1 MNQQSGALSDAK
13 CAVRLDTDI
22 LDGYTVLIKSLIKSE
37 LYLDAANAIEAVPIS
52 FQNRS
57 ELVEQKLAAAIAAK
71 EFAGACYMDDDFDD
85 AIKYYS
91 IAIRLDD
98 TNHIYYSSRSGAYH
112 KIGSWTC
119 AIADARK
126 VDSNC

>member
-22 LDGYTVLIKSLIKSE
+22 LDGYIVLIKSLIKSE
-37 LYLDAANAIEAVPIS
+37 LIFDAANTIEAVPIS
-52 FQNRS
+52 LQNRS
-57 ELVEQKLAAAIAAK
+57 ELVEQKLVAATAAK
-71 EFAGACYMDDDFDD
+71 EYAGACFIDDDFDD

-98 TNHIYYSSRSGAYH
+98 TNHIYYSNRSGAYQ
-112 KIGSWTC
+112 KIKSWTC

-126 VDSNC
+126 VDSN

>member
-1 MNQQSGALSDAK
+1 MNQLSGYFSDAMF
-13 CAVRLDTDI
+13 AVRLDTDI
-22 LDGYTVLIKSLIKSE
+22 LEGYMPVIKSLIKSGS
-37 LYLDAANAIEAVPIS
+37 LFDAAKTIEAVPIS
-52 FQNRS
+52 LQNRS
-57 ELVEQKLAAAIAAK
+57 ELVEQKVAAATAAK
-71 EFAGACYMDDDFDD
+71 EYAGACYMDDNFDD

>member
-22 LDGYTVLIKSLIKSE
+22 LDGYIVLIKSLIKSE
-37 LYLDAANAIEAVPIS
+37 LIFDAANTIEAVPIS
-52 FQNRS
+52 LQNRS
-57 ELVEQKLAAAIAAK
+57 ELVEQKLVAATAAK
-71 EFAGACYMDDDFDD
+71 EYASACFIDDDFDD

-91 IAIRLDD
+91 IAIRLHD
-98 TNHIYYSSRSGAYH
+98 TNHIYYSNRSAAYQ

-119 AIADARK
+119 AITDARK
-126 VDSNC
+126 VDSN